1 MSDFY
6 FSAGGAVLAFFGLFW
21 FHMKKRDVADRE
33 EALDITVIAW
43 VFAAIMAYFG
53 AFL

>member
-1 MSDFY
+1 
-6 FSAGGAVLAFFGLFW
+6 
-21 FHMKKRDVADRE
+21 MKKRDVADRE